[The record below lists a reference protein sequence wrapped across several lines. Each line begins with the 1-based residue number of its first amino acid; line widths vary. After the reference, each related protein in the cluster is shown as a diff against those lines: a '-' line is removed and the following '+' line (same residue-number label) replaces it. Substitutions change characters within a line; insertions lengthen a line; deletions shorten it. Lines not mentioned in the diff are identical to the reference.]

1 MNGSK
6 ITIGAAPSTPSTSSA
21 PRMVRGGNT
30 ESIHRAR
37 EAARGFACGLVPAP
51 DSDTVDTLVL
61 VVSELATNALRHGG
75 GRYSLELSATT
86 DAMTAAIS
94 DPSPVPPCERAPD
107 LNGGSGGFGWHMV
120 RRLTTDLTVTP
131 GPGAGKTIR
140 ARLSRLGT

>member
-1 MNGSK
+1 
-6 ITIGAAPSTPSTSSA
+6 
-21 PRMVRGGNT
+21 MVRVGST

-51 DSDTVDTLVL
+51 GSDTVDTLVL

-75 GRYSLELSATT
+75 GRYALELSATR
-86 DAMTAAIS
+86 DALTAAIS
-94 DPSPVPPCERAPD
+94 DPSPVPPRERAPD

-120 RRLTTDLTVTP
+120 RRLTTDLTVAP